1 MRNGPPSRFAKPA
14 SIDLQLSCLNSL
26 RSNRLQASQS
36 TIVESHRFP
45 CVKLGHRATIRT
57 DGRVRIQ
64 AQPFF
69 VRRQTE
75 AILNDNDLVQRLRE
89 RDPAAFQCL
98 SERYLPSV
106 WRFVYTRVDGDSH
119 LAEDI
124 VSETVLALV
133 RAVSDEATAEIEN
146 PGGWLRAVA
155 NHKVQDHYRAVARVR
170 HLIDEAKQTAE
181 SDEQEDPAKQS
192 ETQEKRAEIRA
203 AMDELSDQHRSALE
217 WKYLDKLSVREIA
230 ERWETTEKAVE
241 SILFRAR
248 GELRMKL
255 LKTDVVDDLRA
266 RNTTPAPPSNQTQET
281 AEIREPTT

>member
-1 MRNGPPSRFAKPA
+1 LKDS
-14 SIDLQLSCLNSL
+14 
-26 RSNRLQASQS
+26 
-36 TIVESHRFP
+36 
-45 CVKLGHRATIRT
+45 
-57 DGRVRIQ
+57 
-64 AQPFF
+64 
-69 VRRQTE
+69 
-75 AILNDNDLVQRLRE
+75 DLVNGLRQ

-133 RAVSDEATAEIEN
+133 RAVSDESAAAIEN
-146 PGGWLRAVA
+146 PGGWLRSVA

-181 SDEQEDPAKQS
+181 PDEQADPAKRQ
-192 ETQEKRAEIRA
+192 EKQEKRAEIRG
-203 AMDELSDQHRSALE
+203 AMDELSDQHRTALE

-230 ERWETTEKAVE
+230 ERWQTTEKSAE

-248 GELRMKL
+248 RDLRMKL
-255 LKTDVVDDLRA
+255 MKTDVADELPTKKTAKD
-266 RNTTPAPPSNQTQET
+266 NPNQLPRVSQSDAITHADTGSAAAGASQHESVPEEGT
-281 AEIREPTT
+281 VT